1 MDRGVIKFHTLA
13 DADRAGAQH
22 QNRRLV
28 GDDAFVFLL
37 VGGIEVR
44 DVGAELPGTGVDH
57 LVDRPHIVLAAPLHH
72 FQLAPAQDFAQIFIG
87 EA

>member
-1 MDRGVIKFHTLA
+1 MDRGVIKFHALA

-28 GDDAFVFLL
+28 SDDAFVFLL

-44 DVGAELPGTGVDH
+44 DVGAELSGAGVDH
-57 LVDRPHIVLAAPLHH
+57 LVDRPQIVLAAPLHH
-72 FQLAPAQDFAQIFIG
+72 FQLAFAQNLAQIFIG